1 VIKKYYLLTKP
12 GIIRGNLV
20 TAVAGFLFASNGDV
34 HFLDL
39 IILLLGIALVIAAAC
54 VANNYIDRDIDRK
67 MERTKKRPLVT
78 GDISTKSAIIYA
90 CLLGLMGFILLLQLG
105 YLTVLIGIVGVIDY
119 VVVYGYAKR
128 RSVHGTLIG
137 GISGATALVAGYVA
151 VTNSLDLT
159 AAFLFLIMLV
169 WQMPHFYAIAIY
181 RRQDYLAAGLPVM
194 SVVKGVRYTQV
205 LTIIYIALYT
215 VSAATL
221 PAFGYTGVTY
231 FIVMTVLSLA
241 WLWMAI
247 LGLANK
253 DNAKWGH
260 QIFGFSLIV
269 LIVFSVLLSVNNFLP

>member
-12 GIIRGNLV
+12 GIIRGNLM

-105 YLTVLIGIVGVIDY
+105 YLTVLIGMVGVIDY

-221 PAFGYTGVTY
+221 PASGYTGVTY